1 MTNLLRELFR
11 RRERLPA
18 NWQRLSYTPVPW
30 YVAAARGLLPIMGGG
45 ATEQRADVGGVFLVT
60 GVTVDPVS
68 QTAVTAAT
76 LAVTIAGILTTDV
89 VVALPPVTLEAGIVV
104 QGVTVT
110 AVNSVNVRTTNPSA
124 GTIDPASAAT
134 WQFLVF
140 RR

>member
-1 MTNLLRELFR
+1 MTNPLRRLSL
-11 RRERLPA
+11 RRERLPE

-30 YVAAARGLLPIMGGG
+30 YVSAARGLMPVMGGG
-45 ATEQRADVGGVFLVT
+45 ATEQRADIGGVFLVT
-60 GVTVDPVS
+60 GVTADPLS
-68 QTAVTAAT
+68 HTAVTALT
-76 LAVTIAGILTTDV
+76 LAVTITGIKTTDV
-89 VVALPPVTLEAGIVV
+89 VVALPPVTLEAGIAV

-110 AVNSVNVRTTNPSA
+110 AADSVNLRTTNPSA